1 MNLAEIKKTIE
12 DAIPRS
18 TAHVFDPNNDGQ
30 HLEAI
35 VISPTFE
42 NLLLVKQHQMVMKPL
57 KQAFAE
63 TLHALKLKTFTP
75 QQWEEFQKIHH
86 IKNEKPT

>member
-1 MNLAEIKKTIE
+1 MNLSEIKKTIE
-12 DAIPRS
+12 STVPHS

-35 VISPTFE
+35 VISPAFE
-42 NLLLVKQHQMVMKPL
+42 NMLLIKQHQAVMKPL

-75 QQWEEFQKIHH
+75 SQWEEFQNAHH
-86 IKNEKPT
+86 IKTE